1 MLSVCVII
9 GSVLGV
15 YFFVRKLNEVWY
27 LVKLGRRVYKSLPS
41 GDLGWPLIGSSF
53 SFYKAFKAGGDPDSF
68 IHHLISRNGR
78 VGMYKSHLYGRP
90 TIIVTDPEICRR
102 IYLDDQ
108 KFKPN
113 YPKSVKLLEVNGL
126 FSRID
131 HKTFYRIMASP
142 LNGYEIL
149 SKYVSFIEE
158 IMSKGLEEWSTM
170 KEPIELLSEIGSLLF
185 KVIIRIFLG
194 NEIPTPTLNKLEAL
208 YKHLGPVILS
218 ILPYDVPGL
227 TYHHALKG
235 TPVDDFN
242 V

>member
-1 MLSVCVII
+1 
-9 GSVLGV
+9 
-15 YFFVRKLNEVWY
+15 
-27 LVKLGRRVYKSLPS
+27 
-41 GDLGWPLIGSSF
+41 
-53 SFYKAFKAGGDPDSF
+53 
-68 IHHLISRNGR
+68 
-78 VGMYKSHLYGRP
+78 MYKSHLYGRP

-227 TYHHALKG
+227 TYHHALK
-235 TPVDDFN
+235 VYN
-242 V
+242 LVHLY